1 MILHP
6 RTPADIH
13 WHPWTPMDTSRHAGL
28 SVDGPH
34 VRTSHT
40 IPKPTYMVPIVGTD
54 TNWTGNHTVFYE
66 TCYPELFTAHTPCL
80 PNLATWYRAMDA
92 QRCGLYS
99 GFIEENFEK
108 ITKNWKICNKIEK
121 FRVLRSYEMGL
132 SWTVILSQV
141 QWWYYLLIRWLPDP

>member
-1 MILHP
+1 MALMSELPIPYPNPHTWYPLWVQIL
-6 RTPADIH
+6 TELKI
-13 WHPWTPMDTSRHAGL
+13 
-28 SVDGPH
+28 
-34 VRTSHT
+34 
-40 IPKPTYMVPIVGTD
+40 
-54 TNWTGNHTVFYE
+54 TVFYE

-132 SWTVILSQV
+132 S
-141 QWWYYLLIRWLPDP
+141 